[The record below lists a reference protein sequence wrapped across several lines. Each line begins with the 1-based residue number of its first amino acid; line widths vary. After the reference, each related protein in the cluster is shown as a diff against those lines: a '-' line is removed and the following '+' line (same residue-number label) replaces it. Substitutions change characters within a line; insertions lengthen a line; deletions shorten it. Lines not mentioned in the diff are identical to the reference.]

1 MVVNG
6 AGRETQFWGALQH
19 CTLGLRVGHRLMIKE
34 SERLCVRERK
44 IWGIGGVCVGFED
57 SRVSPKVDMIP
68 YLLLVEHGLP
78 YSIFIL
84 VFLFFLFFS
93 FHDPLLLE
101 H

>member
-1 MVVNG
+1 
-6 AGRETQFWGALQH
+6 
-19 CTLGLRVGHRLMIKE
+19 MIKE

-78 YSIFIL
+78 YSIFI
-84 VFLFFLFFS
+84 VFFFFFFLA
-93 FHDPLLLE
+93 FHDPPWLMVDFLNSDQRPFSIMMT
-101 H
+101 HIIDF